1 MHNMIVK
8 RLFFISL
15 LLIFTLCGFA
25 IKVNGYIINLNSDT
39 IYGKIQLSRFDQ
51 VTGWL
56 IMDGIEEESLHSRVV
71 FVANSEKRF
80 VAYFPEMLL
89 GFGFMYN
96 STDYVFQRILVQRKS
111 IIKSEKQQYRFAR
124 LMYQGNGG
132 TRYKDVYMDPNPG
145 TVSNNER
152 FLKYNSHL
160 FRIKKKEKVEKAKND
175 SLKSL

>member
-1 MHNMIVK
+1 MHNMIIK

-25 IKVNGYIINLNSDT
+25 IKVDGYIININSDT

-56 IMDGIEEESLHSRVV
+56 ILDGIEEESLHSRVV
-71 FVANSEKRF
+71 FAANREKRF

-89 GFGFMYN
+89 GFGFIYN

-111 IIKSEKQQYRFAR
+111 IIKSEKQKPERRNEPCSCGSGKKYKNCCAKD
-124 LMYQGNGG
+124 GNVI
-132 TRYKDVYMDPNPG
+132 K
-145 TVSNNER
+145 
-152 FLKYNSHL
+152 L
-160 FRIKKKEKVEKAKND
+160 F
-175 SLKSL
+175 